1 MNERRSVNSEVGEV
15 GRGHVIKSKKKK
27 KGFFL
32 GGRWACGNSL
42 AVQLVRTPVS

>member
-27 KGFFL
+27 KRFFFR
-32 GGRWACGNSL
+32 GDVGMWEFPGSS
-42 AVQLVRTPVS
+42 VG

>member
-27 KGFFL
+27 RFFFR
-32 GGRWACGNSL
+32 GEVGMWEFPGSS
-42 AVQLVRTPVS
+42 VG